1 MKRALQISSVAS
13 MIDQFNM
20 NNIKILKELGYEVDV
35 AANFEFGNSTSKK
48 RVDEFKRELESEN
61 IGIYNLLFNRS
72 IFSLSNIKVYSQLKK
87 IFKEN
92 EYNIIHC
99 HSPIGGVITRLAA
112 ISTKRKGTKIIYT
125 AHGFHFYKGAP
136 KINWLLYYP
145 IERICS
151 YFTDIII
158 TINNEDYK
166 LAKKRMKSKKV
177 EYIPGVGLDVYNYKA
192 NEQTCENKREE
203 LGIPKDA
210 LLLLSV
216 GELNKNKNHEVII
229 RALANI
235 NNNNIHYCI
244 AGKGELFNYLQEL
257 SKELN
262 IDKNVHLLGFRDDI
276 AELNTIADVF
286 CFPSFREGLGLAA
299 IEAMASGNA
308 LITSNVHGINEY
320 SLNEYSGYSCNP
332 SSVKEFEEAIVKML
346 ENDKLRE
353 RMKKFNYEQVKKFD
367 IKEVNLKMKKIYGEQ

>member
-20 NNIKILKELGYEVDV
+20 SNIEILKELGYEVDV

-61 IGIYNLLFNRS
+61 IGIYNLFFNRS

-125 AHGFHFYKGAP
+125 AHGFHFYKGAS
-136 KINWLLYYP
+136 KVNWLLYYP
-145 IERICS
+145 IEKICS

-177 EYIPGVGLDVYNYKA
+177 EYIPGVGLDIYNYKV
-192 NEQTCENKREE
+192 NEQTCENKRKE

-235 NNNNIHYCI
+235 NNKNIHYCI
-244 AGKGELFNYLQEL
+244 AGKGKLINYLQEL
-257 SKELN
+257 SNKLGV
-262 IDKNVHLLGFRDDI
+262 DKNVHLLGFRDDI
-276 AELNTIADVF
+276 SELNTIADVF

-308 LITSNVHGINEY
+308 LITSNIHGINDY
-320 SLNEYSGYSCNP
+320 SLNGYSGYSCNP
-332 SSVKEFEEAIVKML
+332 NSVREFEEAIIKML
-346 ENDKLRE
+346 ENDKHRE
-353 RMKKFNYEQVKKFD
+353 MMKKFNYEQVKKFD
-367 IKEVNLKMKKIYGEQ
+367 IKQVNLKMKKIYGEQ